1 MSLDSEFGT
10 SSQLDFRAHVIHG
23 GLTLLP
29 PFFTVVAV
37 ALTHN
42 ILASLYVG
50 VFLASFLIYRFN
62 PITAFARSFDS
73 ILTGVM
79 ADEGHVKV
87 RPGVW
92 VEWAEQGREMHASR
106 PSLRDLSDPPSQP

>member
-1 MSLDSEFGT
+1 MSLDSTFT
-10 SSQLDFRAHVIHG
+10 TASKLDFRAHVIHG

-37 ALTHN
+37 ALSHN

-50 VFLASFLIYRFN
+50 VFLASFLIYHFN
-62 PITAFARSFDS
+62 PVTAFARSFDS

-87 RPGVW
+87 RLSAW
-92 VEWAEQGREMHASR
+92 MGRA
-106 PSLRDLSDPPSQP
+106 DSDGKYQTLTF